1 MISNKQHNSNST
13 LHNGSCRTQ
22 YLFNGKELDQETGYY
37 YYGARYYDPS
47 STLFLGVDPLADKYP
62 CIGEDIYRNE
72 ASLLDQ
78 GLSVLDIA
86 TLGASIFN
94 RLTNKNTIPQKIEKS
109 TDIIEKAI
117 SILSVYRT
125 GKTLHNKQK

>member
-47 STLFLGVDPLADKYP
+47 STLFLGVDPLAEKYP
-62 CIGEDIYRNE
+62 CIEEDIYRNE

-78 GLSVLDIA
+78 SLSVLDIA
-86 TLGASIFN
+86 TLGASKFN
-94 RLTNKNTIPQKIEKS
+94 WLTNKNTILQKIEKS
-109 TDIIEKAI
+109 TDIINTFI
-117 SILSVYRT
+117 SVFSTV
-125 GKTLHNKQK
+125 K